1 MIYKPPPNVISTATA
16 KNIIGKMVRILNVFH
31 WEELLASPLFMSVYE
46 KNQAKKEH
54 LKEKIE
60 NIFVGIY
67 LFIADYCVED
77 ENSAKNER
85 RLVLIEERSVE
96 KC

>member
-46 KNQAKKEH
+46 KNLAKKEH
-54 LKEKIE
+54 LK
-60 NIFVGIY
+60 
-67 LFIADYCVED
+67 
-77 ENSAKNER
+77 
-85 RLVLIEERSVE
+85 
-96 KC
+96 

>member
-46 KNQAKKEH
+46 KKP
-54 LKEKIE
+54 
-60 NIFVGIY
+60 
-67 LFIADYCVED
+67 
-77 ENSAKNER
+77 S
-85 RLVLIEERSVE
+85 EERAFE
-96 KC
+96 GKN